1 MATGLSDPRRYR
13 PRVRRRG
20 LVVCALGLLAA
31 LGVAPSVGA
40 AAPNV
45 VLIVTDDQRW
55 DTISAMPTV
64 QSQLVGKGVTFTNA
78 FAVNPLC
85 CPSRAS
91 ILTGFYSHSIG
102 IWTNSGF
109 GRFDDRSTIAVRL
122 RGAGYRTA
130 FIGKYLNT
138 YNSSYVPPGWNRWV
152 AFVPSNGVN
161 YFSYR
166 LNVDGTIHAR
176 GDAPAD
182 YSTDVLAASAE
193 SFIRS
198 TGASRPLFLL
208 VAPYAPHGPA
218 TPAPRHADAFPRMDP
233 WRPESYNE
241 PDVSDKPSW
250 LRAVQPL
257 ANPAPIDDFRR
268 RQYQSL
274 LAVDDAVGRIL
285 NALAETDRLE
295 DTLVIFTSD
304 NGFLWGEHRLFGKVV
319 PYEESIRVPL
329 VARYDRVLAQ
339 PRIEQRQALNVDL
352 APTIAAYAGLSL
364 RADGRSLRPVIER
377 RPVSWRTSFLVEG
390 RNYPGFP
397 SPSYCAIRGSRYVY
411 AAYATREE
419 ELYDLQLDKPQLTNR
434 VREPALSSRLV
445 AMRRQLLGRCNPPP
459 PGLPLHWICT
469 KRGTPG
475 DDRILGTPG
484 LDSLCGGSGDDFL
497 QARGGNDRLHG
508 AAGRDVL
515 DGGIGSDRLE
525 GGLGRD
531 RLYGGPGSD
540 RLATRDGVQ
549 DVVSCGGAFDVVTA
563 DRADKAARDCERVV
577 RR

>member
-1 MATGLSDPRRYR
+1 
-13 PRVRRRG
+13 
-20 LVVCALGLLAA
+20 
-31 LGVAPSVGA
+31 
-40 AAPNV
+40 
-45 VLIVTDDQRW
+45 
-55 DTISAMPTV
+55 MPTL

-91 ILTGFYSHSIG
+91 ILTGLYSHSTG

-109 GRFDDRSTIAVRL
+109 GRFDDRSTIAVQLQR
-122 RGAGYRTA
+122 AGYRTA

-161 YFSYR
+161 YLSYR
-166 LNVDGTIHAR
+166 LNVDGTIRAH

-198 TGASRPLFLL
+198 AGASRPLFLL
-208 VAPYAPHGPA
+208 VAPFAPHGPA
-218 TPAPRHADAFPRMDP
+218 TPAPRHAGAFPGMDP
-233 WRPESYNE
+233 WRPESHNE

-250 LRAVQPL
+250 LRAIQPL
-257 ANPAPIDDFRR
+257 ADPAPIDDFRR

-329 VARYDRVLAQ
+329 VVRYDRVLAQ

-352 APTIAAYAGLSL
+352 APTIAAYAGRSL
-364 RADGRSLRPVIER
+364 DADGRSLRPVIER
-377 RPVSWRTSFLVEG
+377 RPVSWRTSFLIEG
-390 RNYPGFP
+390 RNYTGFP
-397 SPSYCAIRGSRYVY
+397 SPSYCAVRSSRYVY
-411 AAYATREE
+411 TAYATREE
-419 ELYDLQLDKPQLTNR
+419 ELYDLQLDGSQLANR
-434 VREPALSSRLV
+434 VRDPALSSRLV
-445 AMRRQLLGRCNPPP
+445 GMRRQLLTLCNRPP
-459 PGLPLHWICT
+459 PGLSLNWICT
-469 KRGTPG
+469 KRGTAAG
-475 DDRILGTPG
+475 DRLLGTPSV
-484 LDSLCGGSGDDFL
+484 DSLCGGSGDDLL
-497 QARGGNDRLHG
+497 QALSGNDRLHG

-515 DGGIGSDRLE
+515 QGGTGADRLE
-525 GGLGRD
+525 GGPGRD
-531 RLYGGPGSD
+531 RLYGSLGAD
-540 RLATRDGVQ
+540 RIAARDGIQ
-549 DVVSCGGAFDVVTA
+549 DVVSCGGGFDVVTA
-563 DRADKAARDCERVV
+563 DRSDKAARDCERVV
-577 RR
+577 RG